1 ILSSLSFLALA
12 ATAQAQTTFNT
23 PGAWTY
29 TVPANVNTIY
39 VSVAG
44 GGGGGGDFDIN
55 GGNGGTGAAGAD
67 ITAALAVTPGQ
78 VLSGTIAG
86 GGVGGNGGTCSGA
99 GAGGTGAGT
108 GGAGGLPSC
117 GGGGSGAGAGGGG
130 GTTLAINGTA
140 ALQAGGGGGGGGGS
154 QWNAGTNGA
163 ALGASVPTSLA
174 TCGSTGNGSA
184 GAQANVDGGGGGGGG
199 GGYTGGAGGTFG
211 QDGTGPGTGIQAT
224 GGGYGGSCFT
234 TADAGL
240 LTNLALSAAGGAGG
254 AGAISSGAGLNGSG
268 GFVTLTA
275 IVLSPSTLP
284 AATVGAAYSQTITAS
299 GGTSPYTFALTGTL
313 PAGLTFSAGVLSGTP
328 TAGGSFSFTVTA
340 TDSSAAPGPYSGSQA
355 YTLTV
360 NPPTIVLSPSTLPA
374 ATVGIAY
381 SQTITASGG
390 TSPYTYAVTVGT
402 LPAGLTL
409 SSAGVLSG
417 TPTAGGSF
425 TFTVTATDS
434 STGTGPYTG
443 SQTYTLTVGAPTII
457 LSPATLPAATVA
469 AAYNQTITASGG
481 TAPYTYATAGPLPA
495 GLTLSSGGV
504 LSGTP
509 TAGGTFN
516 FTVTATDSSTG
527 AGAPY
532 TGSRAYTLTVNPPTI
547 TLAPTSLPAATVA
560 AAYSQTITASGGT
573 SPYTYAVTVG
583 TLPAGLT
590 LSSAGVL
597 SGTPTAGGTF
607 SFTVTATDSSTGTG
621 PYKGTQAYTLTVN
634 PPTITLAPT
643 SLPSGTNNVAYP
655 SQTITASG
663 GTSPYTYAVT
673 VGALPAGLTLS
684 SAGVLSGT
692 PTVGGT
698 FNFTVTATDSSTGAG
713 PYTGS
718 QAYTLTVN
726 PGTQTLTI
734 TAPPDIYINLGP
746 ATVTVT
752 ASSGLPVTLTST
764 TPTICTVSGTGPTFT
779 VTLLATGTC
788 TLTASQAGDANYAPV
803 SQNVSFIVLAQ
814 VAPTPMLDRRALLL
828 LAALIGLVALVRAR
842 RA

>member
-1 ILSSLSFLALA
+1 
-12 ATAQAQTTFNT
+12 
-23 PGAWTY
+23 
-29 TVPANVNTIY
+29 
-39 VSVAG
+39 
-44 GGGGGGDFDIN
+44 
-55 GGNGGTGAAGAD
+55 
-67 ITAALAVTPGQ
+67 
-78 VLSGTIAG
+78 
-86 GGVGGNGGTCSGA
+86 
-99 GAGGTGAGT
+99 
-108 GGAGGLPSC
+108 
-117 GGGGSGAGAGGGG
+117 
-130 GTTLAINGTA
+130 
-140 ALQAGGGGGGGGGS
+140 
-154 QWNAGTNGA
+154 
-163 ALGASVPTSLA
+163 
-174 TCGSTGNGSA
+174 
-184 GAQANVDGGGGGGGG
+184 
-199 GGYTGGAGGTFG
+199 
-211 QDGTGPGTGIQAT
+211 
-224 GGGYGGSCFT
+224 
-234 TADAGL
+234 
-240 LTNLALSAAGGAGG
+240 
-254 AGAISSGAGLNGSG
+254 
-268 GFVTLTA
+268 
-275 IVLSPSTLP
+275 
-284 AATVGAAYSQTITAS
+284 
-299 GGTSPYTFALTGTL
+299 
-313 PAGLTFSAGVLSGTP
+313 
-328 TAGGSFSFTVTA
+328 
-340 TDSSAAPGPYSGSQA
+340 
-355 YTLTV
+355 
-360 NPPTIVLSPSTLPA
+360 
-374 ATVGIAY
+374 
-381 SQTITASGG
+381 
-390 TSPYTYAVTVGT
+390 
-402 LPAGLTL
+402 
-409 SSAGVLSG
+409 
-417 TPTAGGSF
+417 
-425 TFTVTATDS
+425 
-434 STGTGPYTG
+434 PYTG

-481 TAPYTYATAGPLPA
+481 TSPYTYATAGPLPA

>member
-1 ILSSLSFLALA
+1 
-12 ATAQAQTTFNT
+12 
-23 PGAWTY
+23 
-29 TVPANVNTIY
+29 
-39 VSVAG
+39 
-44 GGGGGGDFDIN
+44 
-55 GGNGGTGAAGAD
+55 
-67 ITAALAVTPGQ
+67 
-78 VLSGTIAG
+78 
-86 GGVGGNGGTCSGA
+86 
-99 GAGGTGAGT
+99 
-108 GGAGGLPSC
+108 
-117 GGGGSGAGAGGGG
+117 
-130 GTTLAINGTA
+130 
-140 ALQAGGGGGGGGGS
+140 
-154 QWNAGTNGA
+154 
-163 ALGASVPTSLA
+163 
-174 TCGSTGNGSA
+174 
-184 GAQANVDGGGGGGGG
+184 
-199 GGYTGGAGGTFG
+199 GGYTGGAGGAFG
-211 QDGTGPGTGIQAT
+211 ADGTGPGTGIQAT
-224 GGGYGGSCFT
+224 GGAYGGSCFT

-240 LTNLALSAAGGAGG
+240 LTSLALSAAGGAGG
-254 AGAISSGAGLNGSG
+254 TGQTPTAASTGGGN

-299 GGTSPYTFALTGTL
+299 GGTSPYTFALATGAL
-313 PAGLTFSAGVLSGTP
+313 PAGLTLTSAGVLSGTP
-328 TAGGSFSFTVTA
+328 TAGGTFNFTVTA